1 MRLRRTGQAAKSAD
15 FRQPG
20 TPELSHNLVPVCYP
34 ALAFLTVKTAE
45 KVNPDLLF
53 ALRNACREDCRNAA
67 GSLANSSRTAYNRAV
82 LNKSLIRLFL
92 LALQRHRARV
102 RLHTWRALFL
112 PGITS
117 AAWLALLLPGTSA
130 PSSVYVKVCKNF
142 GTEALP
148 EPPEAVAW
156 CLPCDIIDGRDS
168 GHDTKAAPHQAVARS
183 GFDER
188 MR

>member
-1 MRLRRTGQAAKSAD
+1 M
-15 FRQPG
+15 
-20 TPELSHNLVPVCYP
+20 P
-34 ALAFLTVKTAE
+34 A
-45 KVNPDLLF
+45 
-53 ALRNACREDCRNAA
+53 
-67 GSLANSSRTAYNRAV
+67 
-82 LNKSLIRLFL
+82 
-92 LALQRHRARV
+92 
-102 RLHTWRALFL
+102 
-112 PGITS
+112 GIIS
-117 AAWLALLLPGTSA
+117 AAWPALSFPGASA
-130 PSSVYVKVCKNF
+130 PSLAYDKVLGNF